1 VTRREIWFQGELLLA
16 LVDKGRVLRA
26 RRTDRSTLASSLAN
40 SKLIRVRAD
49 AHRRAQ
55 DNTCVKYLGFV

>member
-1 VTRREIWFQGELLLA
+1 MTRREIWFQGELLLA

-40 SKLIRVRAD
+40 
-49 AHRRAQ
+49 
-55 DNTCVKYLGFV
+55 